1 MVYRKKTFIE
11 KKVFSVAYVKIN
23 ELHDVHT

>member
-1 MVYRKKTFIE
+1 MVYRKQTFIE

-23 ELHDVHT
+23 ELRDGHT